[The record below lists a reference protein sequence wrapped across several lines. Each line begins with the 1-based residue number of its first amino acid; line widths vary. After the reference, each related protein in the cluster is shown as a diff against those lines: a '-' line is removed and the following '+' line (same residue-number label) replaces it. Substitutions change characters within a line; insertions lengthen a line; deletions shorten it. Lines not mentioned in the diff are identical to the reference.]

1 MPRWSAPVPS
11 GSRRTRWAQLPHLQV
26 LFVGWLAVAVWALHR
41 ALRTKSW
48 PMVAIAALAVPIQA
62 LSNGYA
68 AYQAAVAIPLV
79 VGWAAVKDRAARPMV
94 LRMAAAA
101 IVIALLL
108 TPAAMAYYRTWSH
121 RALPAGDLERYS
133 ADLGSYLDVAPGL
146 PLAGWLPGIAQD
158 EGRLFPGLAVALLA
172 GLALSPLPRR
182 RPASSWRWLYGTIAL
197 VAIVLS
203 LGPDPRAWHHHL
215 PIGGLYR
222 WLLDAVPLFAALRV
236 PARFGML
243 AILAFSV
250 LAAIGTARLTAGLQS
265 HRAALL
271 TASICGVILIEGYG
285 GPLNVQRQNL
295 TGAPGGGDEYVWLAQ
310 QAPGPVLHLPLS
322 RLDRTSAA
330 LQHQFAVLAHRHPTV
345 NGVSRMNPPLPTFL
359 VGSASPFV
367 DQAGLSEAVPFL
379 RGLRRQVSPCPSR

>member
-1 MPRWSAPVPS
+1 M
-11 GSRRTRWAQLPHLQV
+11 
-26 LFVGWLAVAVWALHR
+26 
-41 ALRTKSW
+41 
-48 PMVAIAALAVPIQA
+48 
-62 LSNGYA
+62 
-68 AYQAAVAIPLV
+68 
-79 VGWAAVKDRAARPMV
+79 
-94 LRMAAAA
+94 
-101 IVIALLL
+101 
-108 TPAAMAYYRTWSH
+108 
-121 RALPAGDLERYS
+121 
-133 ADLGSYLDVAPGL
+133 
-146 PLAGWLPGIAQD
+146 
-158 EGRLFPGLAVALLA
+158 
-172 GLALSPLPRR
+172 
-182 RPASSWRWLYGTIAL
+182 
-197 VAIVLS
+197 AIVLS

-367 DQAGLSEAVPFL
+367 DPAGLSEAVPFL
-379 RGLRRQVSPCPSR
+379 RGLGVRYLLVRPDDFEDRGIAARLVEALGRADQIRLAARFRTTLAYEISPERSPANGRTDLVKLSPEIFD